1 MHKRATARQHPIK
14 KATTSLCGAWGRAPL
29 GDGNCESNF
38 LVKNKAT
45 TSLSEGSI
53 AGLCPAERRG
63 LGQSPIKRKRKR
75 LGLTISLVLYVF
87 VTMLI
92 AMLLALALF
101 TIGDRLGLIHFFREI
116 HPLVEPDITIHPGVQ
131 FLGYMIVTST
141 LIGIAIAAAL
151 SKVVIN
157 PIRKVIRA
165 TRKVS
170 EGDFSVTVE
179 SKGINE
185 LEELAESFNKMTQE
199 LSSIETLR
207 SDFIGNVSHE
217 FRTPIVSIRGFA
229 KLLKDAN
236 TTLEEREEYLEIIIS
251 ESERLANLSANI
263 LNLSKYETIEIINE
277 NTKKP
282 FRLDEQL
289 RRVIVLTEPKWAIK
303 EINIDIQL
311 EEVVYVGNA
320 DLIQQIWLNLLDNA
334 IKFSHNGGN
343 IGVSLINLESTV
355 LVTIQ
360 DDGVGMNNEVRRHIF
375 DKFYQGDKSHSQE
388 GNGLGLAMV
397 KRIIKLCSGKVEV
410 KSNLGLGSVFTVTL
424 PK

>member
-1 MHKRATARQHPIK
+1 MSRICK
-14 KATTSLCGAWGRAPL
+14 
-29 GDGNCESNF
+29 
-38 LVKNKAT
+38 KAT
-45 TSLSEGSI
+45 TSLSEGSV
-53 AGLCPAERRG
+53 AGLRPAERRG
-63 LGQSPIKRKRKR
+63 LGQRSIKKGRKR

-92 AMLLALALF
+92 AMLLALGLF
-101 TIGDRLGLIHFFREI
+101 AIGDSLGLIYFFREI
-116 HPLVEPDITIHPGVQ
+116 HPLAEQDIMIHPGVR

-141 LIGIAIAAAL
+141 LIGIAIATAL

-179 SKGINE
+179 SRGINE

-236 TTLEEREEYLEIIIS
+236 TTPEEREEYLEIIIS
-251 ESERLANLSANI
+251 ESERLTNLSANI

-303 EINIDIQL
+303 EISIDIQL

-334 IKFSHNGGN
+334 IKFSHNGGK
-343 IGVSLINLESTV
+343 IGVSLVNLGSEI
-355 LVTIQ
+355 LITIQ
-360 DDGVGMNNEVRRHIF
+360 DDGIGMNDEVRRHIF

-397 KRIIKLCSGKVEV
+397 KRIIKLCSGKVKVE
-410 KSNLGLGSVFTVTL
+410 SNLGLGSVFTITL
-424 PK
+424 PNKIYS